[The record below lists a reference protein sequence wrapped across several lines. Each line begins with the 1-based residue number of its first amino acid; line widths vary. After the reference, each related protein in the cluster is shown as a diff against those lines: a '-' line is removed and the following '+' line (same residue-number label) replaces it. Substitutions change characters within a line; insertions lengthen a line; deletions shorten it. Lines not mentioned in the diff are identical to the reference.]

1 MRERER
7 KNEREREREKGETE
21 IGMAIE
27 RQTDYEEVY
36 VLFEGPGN
44 ALSVNKCKSKNRFHP
59 APL

>member
-1 MRERER
+1 MSVC
-7 KNEREREREKGETE
+7 EREREKGETE